1 MEAHRIRQLITATSA
16 PHLTISA
23 RRELLRQLERIG
35 TIREPVQ
42 PIPKQAHDPQAAA
55 AYFAARGIRVE
66 TTA

>member
-1 MEAHRIRQLITATSA
+1 MEAHRIRQLMAATTA
-16 PHLTISA
+16 PHLAAPA

-35 TIREPVQ
+35 TVCEATA